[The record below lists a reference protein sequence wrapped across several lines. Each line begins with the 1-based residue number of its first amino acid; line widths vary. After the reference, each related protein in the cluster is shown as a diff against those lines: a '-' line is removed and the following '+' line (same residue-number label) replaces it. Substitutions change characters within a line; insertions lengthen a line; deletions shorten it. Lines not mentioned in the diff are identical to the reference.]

1 MRHSLGGLIATVTWL
16 AFATL
21 TLAASPT
28 PGVEAGDPRSS
39 GQGPGLV
46 GDPFLSV
53 LAVVVIGVTAVLVTL
68 AWIRLTPRRDT

>member
-46 GDPFLSV
+46 VDPFLAV

>member
-46 GDPFLSV
+46 GDPFLAV
-53 LAVVVIGVTAVLVTL
+53 HAVVVIGVTAVLVTL